1 MCLTT
6 DLEGNWDGGWMTA
19 ADEEAQAFL
28 KGCALDLSDH
38 SDDPPVL
45 PPDDSTRPPVL
56 ASTGDSSVKTFGTVF
71 GRGQE
76 PVAVEEA
83 AALSVDSVSP
93 AGLPGAAA
101 PEGGGPS
108 DSAQRPCW

>member
-1 MCLTT
+1 MRLTT
-6 DLEGNWDGGWMTA
+6 DLECNWDGGWITA
-19 ADEEAQAFL
+19 ADEEALAML
-28 KGCALDLSDH
+28 KGYALDLSDA

-45 PPDDSTRPPVL
+45 PPDDSTQPPML
-56 ASTGDSSVKTFGTVF
+56 ASTDDSSVKTFGTVF
-71 GRGQE
+71 GRGLE

-101 PEGGGPS
+101 PEGGSPS
-108 DSAQRPCW
+108 D